1 MASQNSSSII
11 SSVFKSRQVV
21 LDLMK
26 RQGYDTSD
34 YDNFSVNEVNAMYQ
48 NEQLDMLL
56 EQKGEKESDT
66 RKIYIRYYINKTLS
80 AQNIQDMMDD
90 LFHLEQVLTKKDTL
104 MIITKNE
111 MNETM
116 MNTLKQIWAQDSIM
130 VIIQSMKR
138 LQFNILEHTLV
149 PPHKV
154 LNTEELDVVK
164 KRYNIIENSDFP
176 EISRFDPVAQVIG
189 IRPNEVC
196 EIIRP
201 SKTAINGLYYRVC
214 V

>member
-26 RQGYDTSD
+26 RQGYDTSE

-56 EQKGEKESDT
+56 ERKGQKESDT

-90 LFHLEQVLTKKDTL
+90 LFHLEQVLDKKDTL

-116 MNTLKQIWAQDSIM
+116 MNALKQIWAQDNIM

-164 KRYNIIENSDFP
+164 KRYNIVENSDFP

-201 SKTAINGLYYRVC
+201 SKTAINGMYYRVC

>member
-26 RQGYDTSD
+26 RQGYNTIE

-56 EQKGEKESDT
+56 EREGENESDT

-164 KRYNIIENSDFP
+164 KRYNIIENRDFP

>member
-26 RQGYDTSD
+26 RQGYDTSE

-56 EQKGEKESDT
+56 ERKGKKESDT

-90 LFHLEQVLTKKDTL
+90 LFHLEQVLDKKDTL

-116 MNTLKQIWAQDSIM
+116 MNALKQIWAQDNIM

-164 KRYNIIENSDFP
+164 KRYNIVENSDFP

-201 SKTAINGLYYRVC
+201 SKTAINGMYYRVC

>member
-11 SSVFKSRQVV
+11 SSVFKSRQIV

-26 RQGYDTSD
+26 RQGYETRE

-56 EQKGEKESDT
+56 ERKGEKESDT
-66 RKIYIRYYINKTLS
+66 QKIYIRYYINKTLS

-164 KRYNIIENSDFP
+164 KKYNIVENSDFP

-201 SKTAINGLYYRVC
+201 SKTAIDGLYYRVC

>member
-26 RQGYDTSD
+26 RQGYNTSK

-56 EQKGEKESDT
+56 EREGEKESDT

>member
-26 RQGYDTSD
+26 RQGYNTSE

-56 EQKGEKESDT
+56 EREGEKESDT

>member
-26 RQGYDTSD
+26 RQGYNTIE

-56 EQKGEKESDT
+56 EREGENESDT

>member
-111 MNETM
+111 MKETM
-116 MNTLKQIWAQDSIM
+116 KNTLKQIWAQDSIM

>member
-26 RQGYDTSD
+26 RQGYDTSE

-56 EQKGEKESDT
+56 ERKGEKESDT

>member
-21 LDLMK
+21 LDLMEK
-26 RQGYDTSD
+26 QGYNTNE
-34 YDNFSVNEVNAMYQ
+34 YNNFSVNEVNAMYQ
-48 NEQLDMLL
+48 NEQLDMLI
-56 EQKGEKESDT
+56 EKKGEKETDT
-66 RKIYIRYYINKTLS
+66 KKIYIRYYINKTLS
-80 AQNIQDMMDD
+80 SQNIQDMMDD
-90 LFHLEQVLTKKDTL
+90 LFHLEQLLTKKDTL

-111 MNETM
+111 MNDTM
-116 MNTLKQIWAQDSIM
+116 MNTLKHIWEQDGIM
-130 VIIQSMKR
+130 VVIQSIKR

-154 LNTEELDVVK
+154 LNTEELSVVK
-164 KRYNIIENSDFP
+164 KRYNMDNNNEFP
-176 EISRFDPVAQVIG
+176 EISRFDPVAQIIG

-201 SKTAINGLYYRVC
+201 SKTAISGIYYRVC